1 MARNCVQSFN
11 VEMLQSIKDT
21 PQKLC
26 HVVLLKL
33 IIIGSEQMYYL
44 QSSSSSLR
52 LQHYIT
58 IGIVEC
64 NRFYL
69 CCVALFLLILVP
81 LMVNRT
87 IFGTNC
93 SDFCYFHLQQINY
106 QENKRMVSCVFN
118 LKYLSQNLVKLH
130 M

>member
-118 LKYLSQNLVKLH
+118 LKYLSQNLVKLY

>member
-21 PQKLC
+21 PQKIC

-64 NRFYL
+64 K
-69 CCVALFLLILVP
+69 CILFVLRCFSVLEVEEFL
-81 LMVNRT
+81 
-87 IFGTNC
+87 
-93 SDFCYFHLQQINY
+93 
-106 QENKRMVSCVFN
+106 SCEPGN
-118 LKYLSQNLVKLH
+118 L
-130 M
+130 

>member
-21 PQKLC
+21 PQKIC

-44 QSSSSSLR
+44 QSSSSSLK

-64 NRFYL
+64 KRFN
-69 CCVALFLLILVP
+69 CVAFFSVLEVVCI
-81 LMVNRT
+81 
-87 IFGTNC
+87 
-93 SDFCYFHLQQINY
+93 
-106 QENKRMVSCVFN
+106 
-118 LKYLSQNLVKLH
+118 VKLPVTSINFTPSPSLSIPYASPILLLTLSPKFPLPIFKRDL
-130 M
+130 